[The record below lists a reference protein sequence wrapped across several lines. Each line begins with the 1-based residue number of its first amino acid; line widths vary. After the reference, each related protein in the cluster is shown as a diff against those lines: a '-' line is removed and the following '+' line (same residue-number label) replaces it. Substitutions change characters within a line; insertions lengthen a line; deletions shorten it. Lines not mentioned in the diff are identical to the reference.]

1 MCLTFGTSLPTEGPG
16 LSARIRFMLEPPLN
30 GMTASR
36 KTRTPMP
43 PIQWVKLRQNSA
55 QWDSASTSLRMLE
68 PVVVNPE
75 MVSNSA
81 SVKEGISPL
90 IQKGRQ
96 PYKLITIQLKAV
108 AMQPSLR

>member
-1 MCLTFGTSLPTEGPG
+1 
-16 LSARIRFMLEPPLN
+16 
-30 GMTASR
+30 
-36 KTRTPMP
+36 
-43 PIQWVKLRQNSA
+43 
-55 QWDSASTSLRMLE
+55 MLE